1 MYLWVGTDLLKT
13 AKPVM
18 AGGLQKSFDIQE
30 KEMFSWRNTDMEDVQ
45 EKEID
50 LTDVIAD
57 AQETVYT
64 IYSSV
69 SQGSGFL
76 YNDEGAVVTNA
87 HVVEGAIDVSVKT
100 MDGNEYLGT
109 VIGYSNETD
118 IALVDVPDLAGAAP
132 SEMELDDHLQIGEE
146 VIALGSPLDLEN
158 TATMG
163 YLTGKNRN
171 FMLDPY
177 VYEDVFQISASIAPG
192 SSGGPLISKDS
203 AKVIGINSA
212 KSLVED
218 SIGFSIPLFKVSG
231 LIQEWLTNPMSEDE
245 ILDQFY
251 DSDGDYYFDGLW
263 EDGEGYFDGGEY
275 SEDDSYYDYYDE
287 HDDYWDDGYWDDFYE
302 DDYDDDWL
310 DDYPEDDDD
319 TYWSDEY
326 DDVYDEDEYTDYWDD
341 TEPDEDDGDV
351 ENNQGNEEND
361 DENNAEENWDEDD
374 EENDPENENKDELS
388 EEDDEGVNDVDTGE
402 E

>member
-1 MYLWVGTDLLKT
+1 
-13 AKPVM
+13 
-18 AGGLQKSFDIQE
+18 
-30 KEMFSWRNTDMEDVQ
+30 
-45 EKEID
+45 
-50 LTDVIAD
+50 
-57 AQETVYT
+57 
-64 IYSSV
+64 
-69 SQGSGFL
+69 
-76 YNDEGAVVTNA
+76 
-87 HVVEGAIDVSVKT
+87 
-100 MDGNEYLGT
+100 
-109 VIGYSNETD
+109 
-118 IALVDVPDLAGAAP
+118 
-132 SEMELDDHLQIGEE
+132 MELIDHLQIGEE

-319 TYWSDEY
+319 TYWNDEY
-326 DDVYDEDEYTDYWDD
+326 DDGYDEDEYTDYWED
-341 TEPDEDDGDV
+341 TEQDEDETNDGDV
-351 ENNQGNEEND
+351 ENNQDNEEND
-361 DENNAEENWDEDD
+361 DENNDEENWDEDD